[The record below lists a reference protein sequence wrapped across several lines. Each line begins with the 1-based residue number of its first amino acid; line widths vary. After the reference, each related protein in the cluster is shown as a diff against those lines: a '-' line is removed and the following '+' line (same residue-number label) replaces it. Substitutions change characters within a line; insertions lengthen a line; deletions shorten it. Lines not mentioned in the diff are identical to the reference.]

1 MAASKTRKSAQSQ
14 AHKSIG
20 VIRLTAELYNPD
32 TDQVE
37 TKAFEL
43 KIPKEQLVAA
53 NDLDSFTKLMSDSE
67 TIVQEAGTEIMSL
80 CMKSIA
86 SQAGAQYQKPKKKK
100 QLIRLLTTAGGMMPV
115 NCPMSVHSPKTII
128 KTDHVKDLMLYSQT
142 VLHSYR
148 EACSF
153 FEKCYPGFQIRP
165 RTLHDF
171 VSSAADE
178 IHQAKLQ
185 QREQILS
192 AVTTVD
198 PCTGEQPKLQVEEQL
213 PPLLSGLS
221 VGVLSHMYNSSL
233 SEDAPKIPLSAQCNL
248 RLEASYSDAVY
259 IRPDDIGV
267 KRQKEKRGTDRRPDE
282 LKTVQNSI
290 IHVEW
295 NGHRYII
302 NESSM
307 RDAFLSCTAL
317 LIRNGCLNKRLVVLT
332 DGARNI
338 TQAIQDEW
346 FPMGLRPDII
356 LDWFH
361 LEKRCYELLSS
372 AYIGSKDYKRNVL
385 TRLKSFLWINDQQKA
400 KDYIAYL
407 ISQHPAQAKK
417 LTAII
422 DYLDRKSPYLTCYA
436 LRKYLGLTTSS
447 NRVEKANDMVVA
459 ARQKHQGMSWS
470 KLGSTKLASISA
482 AYHNKLLCFGI
493 ENGFAKVDWF
503 SHQPTLYDHVI
514 SNSEAQ
520 GLTMMAA

>member
-1 MAASKTRKSAQSQ
+1 
-14 AHKSIG
+14 
-20 VIRLTAELYNPD
+20 
-32 TDQVE
+32 
-37 TKAFEL
+37 
-43 KIPKEQLVAA
+43 
-53 NDLDSFTKLMSDSE
+53 
-67 TIVQEAGTEIMSL
+67 
-80 CMKSIA
+80 
-86 SQAGAQYQKPKKKK
+86 
-100 QLIRLLTTAGGMMPV
+100 MPV

-178 IHQAKLQ
+178 IHRAKLQ

-307 RDAFLSCTAL
+307 RDAFLSCTAF